1 MPHSMTGFS
10 TAEETVPP
18 FRLVWEIRSVNHRFL
33 ELSFRIP
40 DELRALEPECRS
52 LIGEA
57 VSRGKVDCTLKIVAA
72 DAGAERGALVVEALQ
87 AVKALENEVRA
98 VLSAAQPLT
107 VGEILRWPGVV
118 KGPEQRVAALGSVAV
133 LRCLRAALEAFGRA
147 RRREGER
154 IAELLEKRAV
164 AITTLVDSVRPLLAG
179 AQGRYRDKLRER
191 LARLDV
197 QAEPERLEQE
207 LALIAQRVD
216 VSEEVDRLD
225 GHVAEI
231 RATLARAE
239 PVGRR
244 LDFLIQELNREAN
257 TFASKV
263 QDETLTRTAVELKV
277 LIEQMREQV
286 QNLE

>member
-10 TAEETVPP
+10 TAEETIPP
-18 FRLVWEIRSVNHRFL
+18 FRVVWEIRSVNHRFL
-33 ELSFRIP
+33 ELSFRMP
-40 DELRALEPECRS
+40 DELRAIEPECRG
-52 LIGEA
+52 LIGA
-57 VSRGKVDCTLKIVAA
+57 SVTRGKVDCTLKIAA
-72 DAGAERGALVVEALQ
+72 ANAGAERGALVTEAL
-87 AVKALENEVRA
+87 AALKALEAEVHLTFPGA
-98 VLSAAQPLT
+98 EQLT
-107 VGEILRWPGVV
+107 VGEILRWPGVIR
-118 KGPEQRVAALGSVAV
+118 GPEQEVAALGSAAL
-133 LRCLRAALEAFGRA
+133 LRCLGVALTAFGRA
-147 RRREGER
+147 RQREGER
-154 IAELLEKRAV
+154 IAELLERRA
-164 AITTLVDSVRPLLAG
+164 AGISALLDAAKPLLDG
-179 AQGRYRDKLRER
+179 AQSRYRDKLRER
-191 LARLDV
+191 LDRLDV

-207 LALIAQRVD
+207 LALIAQRID
-216 VSEEVDRLD
+216 VAEEVDRLE

-239 PVGRR
+239 PIGRR

>member
-10 TAEETVPP
+10 TAEETIPP
-18 FRLVWEIRSVNHRFL
+18 FRVVWEIRSVNHRFL
-33 ELSFRIP
+33 ELGFRIP
-40 DELRALEPECRS
+40 DELRSIEPECRA
-52 LIGEA
+52 LIGA
-57 VSRGKVDCTLKIVAA
+57 SVTRGKVDCTLKIVAA
-72 DAGAERGALVVEALQ
+72 DANAERGAVVTDALT
-87 AVKALENEVRA
+87 ALKALEAEVLTTLPDAPR
-98 VLSAAQPLT
+98 LT
-107 VGEILRWPGVV
+107 VGEILRWPGVMR
-118 KGPEQRVAALGSVAV
+118 GPQQDVVGLDAAAL
-133 LRCLRAALEAFGRA
+133 LRCLGAAAAAFGRA

-154 IAELLEKRAV
+154 IAELLEKRA
-164 AITTLVDSVRPLLAG
+164 AGITALLESARPLLDG
-179 AQGRYRDKLRER
+179 AQNRYRDKLRER
-191 LARLDV
+191 LDRLDV

-207 LALIAQRVD
+207 LALIAQRID
-216 VSEEVDRLD
+216 VAEEVDRLE

-239 PVGRR
+239 PIGRR

>member
-10 TAEETVPP
+10 TAEETIPP
-18 FRLVWEIRSVNHRFL
+18 FRVVWEIRSVNHRFL
-33 ELSFRIP
+33 ELGFRMP
-40 DELRALEPECRS
+40 DELRAIEPECRS
-52 LIGEA
+52 LVGA
-57 VSRGKVDCTLKIVAA
+57 SVNRGKVDCTLKIAAA
-72 DAGAERGALVVEALQ
+72 DASAERGALVADELAAL
-87 AVKALENEVRA
+87 KALEAEVHLTFPGA
-98 VLSAAQPLT
+98 EQLS
-107 VGEILRWPGVV
+107 VGEILRWPGVIR
-118 KGPEQRVAALGSVAV
+118 GPEQGVAGLGAAAL
-133 LRCLRAALEAFGRA
+133 LRCLGAAIAAFGSA

-154 IAELLEKRAV
+154 IAELLEKRA
-164 AITTLVDSVRPLLAG
+164 AGITALLDSAKPLLDG
-179 AQGRYRDKLRER
+179 AQSRYRDKLRER
-191 LARLDV
+191 LDRLDV

-207 LALIAQRVD
+207 LALIAQRID
-216 VSEEVDRLD
+216 VAEEVDRLE

-239 PVGRR
+239 PIGRR

>member
-10 TAEETVPP
+10 TAEETIPP
-18 FRLVWEIRSVNHRFL
+18 FRVVWEIRSVNHRFL
-33 ELSFRIP
+33 ELSFRMP
-40 DELRALEPECRS
+40 DELRAIEPECRS
-52 LIGEA
+52 LIGA
-57 VSRGKVDCTLKIVAA
+57 SVSRGKVDCTLKVVAA
-72 DAGAERGALVVEALQ
+72 DGNAARGALVTGTLA
-87 AVKALENEVRA
+87 AVKALEAEV
-98 VLSAAQPLT
+98 VAAFPGAQRLT
-107 VGEILRWPGVV
+107 VAEILRWPGVMR
-118 KGPEQRVAALGSVAV
+118 GPEQDVAGLGAAAL
-133 LRCLRAALEAFGRA
+133 LRCLGAALAAFGRA

-154 IAELLEKRAV
+154 TAELLEKRA
-164 AITTLVDSVRPLLAG
+164 AGITALLESARPLLDG
-179 AQGRYRDKLRER
+179 AQNRYRDKLRER
-191 LARLDV
+191 LDRLDV

-207 LALIAQRVD
+207 LALIAQRTD
-216 VSEEVDRLD
+216 VAEEVDRLD

-231 RATLARAE
+231 RATLARTE
-239 PVGRR
+239 PIGRR